1 MERIKYSNKRY
12 IDDVAILE
20 ESIINLLD
28 GAILSEARY
37 DPSKPPQSLNDVF
50 RSISELDLNDQK
62 ARDKIKLIAYNVG
75 RIPNNKKQEVKKFT
89 KIAQKL
95 YESAKESE
103 EFWTAKSHIT
113 KKLQLD
119 GVTVTFDNASI
130 SGAIARGTGKA
141 LGTAALGAAVGTGK
155 LMRGAYNMARNAF
168 ASQPQAPT
176 VPAETMAAV

>member
-1 MERIKYSNKRY
+1 MKRIKYSNKRY

-50 RSISELDLNDQK
+50 RSISELDFNDPK
-62 ARDKIKLIAYNVG
+62 VRDTIKLMVYNVG
-75 RIPNNKKQEVKKFT
+75 HMPNKKQEVKRFT
-89 KIAQKL
+89 KITQKL
-95 YESAKESE
+95 YESAQESE
-103 EFWTAKSHIT
+103 KFWTAKSHIT

-130 SGAIARGTGKA
+130 TGAIARGTGKA

-176 VPAETMAAV
+176 VPAETAAAV